1 MTIYLR
7 CFAYWCW
14 YHEQLPSVGFA
25 LVCLAFGYIAIG
37 IQQVTAETLFSQY
50 SSIFV
55 FPKMMN
61 IGILLQA
68 LGWFILFS
76 HIHLQ
81 SRIINWIAQHVF
93 GIYLITE
100 FVPIRDFIS
109 KSLFNYG
116 PYYGDRIMSI
126 AYPIAV
132 TLLICVVCILLATL
146 QSIVFKL
153 TIDQHQ
159 GYWFELF
166 WNWCQGLLTK
176 ADNLSNNRRGMLQ

>member
-1 MTIYLR
+1 
-7 CFAYWCW
+7 
-14 YHEQLPSVGFA
+14 
-25 LVCLAFGYIAIG
+25 
-37 IQQVTAETLFSQY
+37 
-50 SSIFV
+50 
-55 FPKMMN
+55 
-61 IGILLQA
+61 
-68 LGWFILFS
+68 
-76 HIHLQ
+76 
-81 SRIINWIAQHVF
+81 
-93 GIYLITE
+93 
-100 FVPIRDFIS
+100 
-109 KSLFNYG
+109 
-116 PYYGDRIMSI
+116 MSI